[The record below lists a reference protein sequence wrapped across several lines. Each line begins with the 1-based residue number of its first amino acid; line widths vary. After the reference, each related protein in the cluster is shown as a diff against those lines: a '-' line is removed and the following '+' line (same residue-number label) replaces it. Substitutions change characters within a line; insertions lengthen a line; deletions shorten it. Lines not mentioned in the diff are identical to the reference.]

1 MFAKLECIALRTV
14 RYNDKKSILSVYS
27 RQYGRLTFAV
37 PAGGG
42 RTAARLRAL
51 LMPLGRFECVT
62 ELRPGHEILSMRDV
76 RPVGFPPCDTPVKAT
91 LGLFVAELL
100 SSLLREPQEDEALFR
115 FLADASE
122 RLAEMPGS
130 SPALANFHI
139 GFMMRLQRFLGIEPD
154 WSTYA
159 PGKVFDMAGGIF
171 LISPPLHGRY
181 LAAKEAEAANA
192 LNRMTFRNCGRFR
205 LSRADRN
212 TIIDRLLAYY
222 KIHFPSSGQLKGL
235 DVLRSMYDF

>member
-37 PAGGG
+37 PTGGG
-42 RTAARLRAL
+42 RTASRLRAL

-76 RPVGFPPCDTPVKAT
+76 RPVGFPPCGSPVKAT
-91 LGLFVAELL
+91 VGLFVAELL

-122 RLAEMPGS
+122 RLASMPDSAPG
-130 SPALANFHI
+130 LANFHI
-139 GFMMRLQRFLGIEPD
+139 CLMMRLQRFLGIEPD

-159 PGKVFDMAGGIF
+159 PGRVFDMTGGTF
-171 LISPPLHGRY
+171 LLSPPLHGRY
-181 LAAKEAEAANA
+181 LAATEAEAACT

-205 LSRADRN
+205 LCRADRN
-212 TIIDRLLAYY
+212 RIVDRLLAYY